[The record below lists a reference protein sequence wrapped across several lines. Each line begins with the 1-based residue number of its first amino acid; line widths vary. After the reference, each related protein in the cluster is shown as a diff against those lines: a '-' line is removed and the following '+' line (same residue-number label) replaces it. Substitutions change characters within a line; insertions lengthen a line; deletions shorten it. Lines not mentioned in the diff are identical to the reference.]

1 MKLHLNILL
10 MFLTC
15 MFISGCVFVD
25 DNCHYETY
33 CNYICDEFGHH
44 CIADTCWDEWICRDD
59 YHYRTRE

>member
-1 MKLHLNILL
+1 